1 MDNPRSNTEW
11 RTRAAVRLKCKSV
24 RRSGSISVFNVGAS
38 LETGPNRFW
47 LAYHTELQTN
57 TLNESKRDVYQV
69 SDSYLFTPADQVAL
83 MYGYAHDR
91 TGAGNNAQ
99 EIGLIEEYF
108 LSKASELYAAVGF
121 IQNRNKADF
130 SLNGTAYSGLT
141 VAPGANT
148 RGITIGI
155 VHKF

>member
-1 MDNPRSNTEW
+1 MLFS
-11 RTRAAVRLKCKSV
+11 VSKSPH
-24 RRSGSISVFNVGAS
+24 FYKNK
-38 LETGPNRFW
+38 
-47 LAYHTELQTN
+47 AYE
-57 TLNESKRDVYQV
+57 
-69 SDSYLFTPADQVAL
+69 L

-99 EIGLIEEYF
+99 EVGLINEYF
-108 LSKASELYAAVGF
+108 RSQATELYAAAGF

-141 VAPGANT
+141 VAPGADML
-148 RGITIGI
+148 GVIVGF